1 MAISKIGILSLL
13 LFSVVILLGISNME
27 KVEGKICPQICFDA
41 AAYMMCPSSGTQKLA
56 PTCNCCLAPQG
67 CSLYY
72 ADRTLICTST

>member
-1 MAISKIGILSLL
+1 
-13 LFSVVILLGISNME
+13 ME
-27 KVEGKICPQICFDA
+27 RVEGKICPQICFDA